1 MLGDTRGL
9 AAGGHSHLPALSRG
23 PGAGSCGPDTGSR
36 ELSPRGAGAHGA
48 PRVSESEAREPA
60 LTCACSPEPGRSVAS
75 TEGGVVTPPLRLRGP
90 RGPSS
95 PWPEEG
101 LLDFHPRRHGH
112 AHGVPSAAAGRGHRS
127 GRERDAGPEHA
138 QAPAAG
144 GRPPRRQ
151 RQPRRPDPR
160 RPPAPGLRQCPQRA
174 AAQPGLPP
182 GRVGP
187 APGLHQA
194 QPAAG
199 RGARGGGCRAPRG
212 AAAGLGLA
220 SEREPLRAEPG
231 ALSVVTQVLYP
242 LGGWDPARLFGGLF
256 ALWPRCGLVWTR
268 EVAS

>member
-1 MLGDTRGL
+1 MATRTFPPSAVAPTRG
-9 AAGGHSHLPALSRG
+9 AVAPMQ
-23 PGAGSCGPDTGSR
+23 GAVSCPREGQAHTG
-36 ELSPRGAGAHGA
+36 
-48 PRVSESEAREPA
+48 PRVSLSLRLVNLLSPAHARRSLVAA
-60 LTCACSPEPGRSVAS
+60 LRAPK
-75 TEGGVVTPPLRLRGP
+75 GGVTPPLRLRGP
-90 RGPSS
+90 RGPLS

-112 AHGVPSAAAGRGHRS
+112 AHGVLSAAAGRGHRS